1 MLVVVYSDVAVGE
14 NARAETR
21 SWVVFKM
28 PQMLFLNKNGWI
40 IFFIMGSALWF
51 YKVHLERAPF
61 MLVRLTNRQSMIR
74 KIVFIYR
81 NYILM

>member
-1 MLVVVYSDVAVGE
+1 MLVVVCSDVAVGE
-14 NARAETR
+14 NARDETR
-21 SWVVFKM
+21 TSVVTCCSS
-28 PQMLFLNKNGWI
+28 NKNGWI
-40 IFFIMGSALWF
+40 IFFTVGSALWF

-61 MLVRLTNRQSMIR
+61 MLARLTNRQSMIR